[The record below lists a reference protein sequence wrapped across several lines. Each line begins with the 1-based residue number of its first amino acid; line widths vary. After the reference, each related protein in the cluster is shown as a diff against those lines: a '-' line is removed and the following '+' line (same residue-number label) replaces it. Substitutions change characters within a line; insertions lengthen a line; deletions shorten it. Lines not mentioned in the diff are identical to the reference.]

1 MTSSICDIPYEV
13 MNEYIVPNFLFKDV
27 RNFNKINNFETHD
40 MIDVILKKDPV
51 LHKFAENFEINI
63 YDTVKNSSIRMSTFD
78 EMISNFRN
86 DKKIDNII
94 NFNMDKLNKNKIKN
108 TIIILKLFKTYSNS
122 TNSTN
127 SSNDSAIILS
137 QNLVRYMSDSFV
149 LLNKTFK
156 DISCKEFNEV
166 LEKNWWENIGI
177 DLYDFFE
184 KCQFSTFKPRSYNL
198 KSNIEE
204 NLIINNT
211 HQQFENSTL
220 LSSINLF
227 MRLVV
232 EFKEIRTKLYVIYEL
247 YRYLNFTDEN
257 DNSITVHSK
266 DKLKIAAKIK
276 AQEFMYQLQYEY
288 TTELPKYL
296 TILVE
301 KELSE
306 YIKR

>member
-27 RNFNKINNFETHD
+27 RNFNKINNFEAHD
-40 MIDVILKKDPV
+40 MIDVFLKKDLV

-122 TNSTN
+122 TNS
-127 SSNDSAIILS
+127 SNDSAIILS

-149 LLNKTFK
+149 LLNKTFN

-184 KCQFSTFKPRSYNL
+184 KCQFSTFKPRSYDL

-211 HQQFENSTL
+211 QQQFENLTL

-227 MRLVV
+227 MKLVV

-247 YRYLNFTDEN
+247 YRYLNYTEEN
-257 DNSITVHSK
+257 NKSITCHSK

>member
-27 RNFNKINNFETHD
+27 RNFNKINNFEAHD
-40 MIDVILKKDPV
+40 MIDVFLKKDLV

-122 TNSTN
+122 TNS
-127 SSNDSAIILS
+127 SNDSAIILS

-149 LLNKTFK
+149 LLNKTFN

-184 KCQFSTFKPRSYNL
+184 KCQFSTFKPRSYDL

-211 HQQFENSTL
+211 QQQFENLTL

-227 MRLVV
+227 MKLVV

-247 YRYLNFTDEN
+247 YRYLNYTEEN
-257 DNSITVHSK
+257 NKSITGHSK

>member
-27 RNFNKINNFETHD
+27 RNFNKINNFEAHD
-40 MIDVILKKDPV
+40 MIDVFLKKDLV

-78 EMISNFRN
+78 EMISNLRN

-122 TNSTN
+122 TNS
-127 SSNDSAIILS
+127 SNDSAIILS

-149 LLNKTFK
+149 LLNKTFN

-166 LEKNWWENIGI
+166 LEKNSWENIGI

-211 HQQFENSTL
+211 HHQFENSTL
-220 LSSINLF
+220 LSSMNLF

-247 YRYLNFTDEN
+247 YRYLNYTDEN

-266 DKLKIAAKIK
+266 DKLKVAAKIK

-288 TTELPKYL
+288 TTALPKYL

>member
-27 RNFNKINNFETHD
+27 RNFNKINNFEAHD
-40 MIDVILKKDPV
+40 MIDVFLKKDLV

-122 TNSTN
+122 TNS
-127 SSNDSAIILS
+127 SNDSAIILS

-149 LLNKTFK
+149 LLNKTFN

-184 KCQFSTFKPRSYNL
+184 KCQFSTFKPRSYDL

-211 HQQFENSTL
+211 QQQFENLTL

-227 MRLVV
+227 MKLVV

-247 YRYLNFTDEN
+247 YRYLNYTEEN
-257 DNSITVHSK
+257 NKSITGHSK

-296 TILVE
+296 KILVE

>member
-13 MNEYIVPNFLFKDV
+13 INEYIVPNFLFKDV

-51 LHKFAENFEINI
+51 LHKFAQNFEINI

-108 TIIILKLFKTYSNS
+108 TIIILKLFKTYSN
-122 TNSTN
+122 TLNSTN

-137 QNLVRYMSDSFV
+137 QNLVKYMSDSFV

-156 DISCKEFNEV
+156 EISCKEFNEV
-166 LEKNWWENIGI
+166 LEKIWWENISI

-184 KCQFSTFKPRSYNL
+184 KCQFSTFKPRSYAL

-204 NLIINNT
+204 NLINNT
-211 HQQFENSTL
+211 LFQFENLTL

-227 MRLVV
+227 MKLVV

-247 YRYLNFTDEN
+247 YRYLNYTEEN
-257 DNSITVHSK
+257 NKSITCHSK

-296 TILVE
+296 KILVE

>member
-27 RNFNKINNFETHD
+27 RNFNKINNFEAHD
-40 MIDVILKKDPV
+40 MIDVILKKDLV
-51 LHKFAENFEINI
+51 LHKFAQNFEINI

-86 DKKIDNII
+86 DKKIVNII

-122 TNSTN
+122 TNS
-127 SSNDSAIILS
+127 SNDSAIILS
-137 QNLVRYMSDSFV
+137 QNLVKYMSDSFV
-149 LLNKTFK
+149 LLNKTFN

-247 YRYLNFTDEN
+247 YRYLNYTDEN
-257 DNSITVHSK
+257 DNSIKVHSK